1 MSIFKM
7 RHILSF
13 MIFVIVPVGGFSD
26 IGDHHLDGLNHGE
39 VLHGEM
45 KNYIGGFSPHDV
57 PGFEA
62 AIPPEAMLND
72 KNINAE
78 VSSRLSNDESAIFVQ
93 NSTINGKEFII
104 DPTTDPAFVG
114 MDETANDPLKVI
126 SENAQETETPS
137 EKILYETKYC
147 DESDE
152 DEKHVCYKTLK
163 VDIVIT
169 TPRQEIKRW
178 YCHGHQQKKKNYK
191 HKWTYHRD
199 NNANCN
205 RRGYYRSIII
215 PEKYKEVDSWSSDCT
230 RLEDMVDRG
239 GCNYESKVCTEPN
252 ETRIISGKS
261 VTRACWKEKYTYT
274 REYVSK
280 NNCHELRARGCF
292 QEASQ
297 CIKYVGGRCV
307 ERRQEYLCPVKIL
320 HANRS
325 RISGSD
331 TPFCLDGNCKS
342 QSYEPN
348 NEMLDAIS
356 KLYIFQELQN
366 QKTIDDVSIFKGDQK
381 KCSRYCMSFKD
392 CCKKGKGW
400 GVDAGLAQCNA
411 VEKELRVL
419 REKNLC
425 HQVGTYCHKKVAGQ
439 CVQKRTSFCCFPSK
453 IARILQVQG
462 RPQIG
467 LSWGSPKKPL
477 CRGFT
482 VDELTKIDFNK
493 LDLSEIFQ
501 EILEKFKEKKPNID
515 SGKIIQNVESRIKNQ
530 LETVKK
536 GGL

>member
-1 MSIFKM
+1 M
-7 RHILSF
+7 RHILLF
-13 MIFVIVPVGGFSD
+13 VIFVIVPVGGFSD

-39 VLHGEM
+39 VLHGKM
-45 KNYIGGFSPHDV
+45 KNSIGGFSPHDV

-62 AIPPEAMLND
+62 ATPPEAILND
-72 KNINAE
+72 TNINAE
-78 VSSRLSNDESAIFVQ
+78 VSSRLYKDESAIFVQ
-93 NSTINGKEFII
+93 DSTISGKPFII
-104 DPTTDPAFVG
+104 DPVTDPAFVG
-114 MDETANDPLKVI
+114 MDDTANDPLKVI
-126 SENAQETETPS
+126 SENAQETETIS
-137 EKILYETKYC
+137 EETRYETKYC
-147 DESDE
+147 EESDE
-152 DEKHVCYKTLK
+152 DEVHVCYKTLNVYVTITPGK
-163 VDIVIT
+163 TIT
-169 TPRQEIKRW
+169 TGWK
-178 YCHGHQQKKKNYK
+178 CAGHRGKKKGCKNKWWK
-191 HKWTYHRD
+191 HGDSNPHCWSKTDFMY
-199 NNANCN
+199 ATT
-205 RRGYYRSIII
+205 
-215 PEKYKEVDSWSSDCT
+215 PEIYTTSDSWSSNCAI
-230 RLEDMVDRG
+230 LEDMVDKG
-239 GCNYESKVCTEPN
+239 GCNYKSKVCTEPN
-252 ETRIISGKS
+252 ETRIINSKS

-280 NNCHELRARGCF
+280 NNCHELRARGCT

-307 ERRQEYLCPVKIL
+307 ERRQEYSCPVKTV

-331 TPFCLDGNCKS
+331 TPFCLDGNCKA

-366 QKTIDDVSIFKGDQK
+366 QKTIDYVSIFKGDQK
-381 KCSRYCMSFKD
+381 KCSRYCLSFKD

-419 REKNLC
+419 RKKNLC
-425 HQVGTYCHKKVAGQ
+425 HQVGTYCYKKVAGQ

-467 LSWGSPKKPL
+467 LSWGSAKKPL

-482 VDELTKIDFNK
+482 VDELTRIDFNK

-501 EILEKFKEKKPNID
+501 EILEKFKQKTPNID
-515 SGKIIQNVESRIKNQ
+515 SGKILQNVESRVKDQ
-530 LETVKK
+530 LEGVKK
-536 GGL
+536 GDPL